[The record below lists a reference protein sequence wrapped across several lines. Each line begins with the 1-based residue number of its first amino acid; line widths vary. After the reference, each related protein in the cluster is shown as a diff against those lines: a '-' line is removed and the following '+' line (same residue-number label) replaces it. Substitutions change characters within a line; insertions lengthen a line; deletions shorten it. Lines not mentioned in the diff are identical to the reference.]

1 MASSHKKRTGL
12 RAALIVLLCL
22 ILVCAVAAAVL
33 YSFVSRRIKAFQSG
47 ASFALDYTITSTEA
61 EPPALYA
68 LLDKFGGTTGSL
80 TGQYTPRAV
89 QLALYPTGTSTV
101 NDAPLTRMYIS
112 EEETLYD
119 AGQLYNKLRSTVVAE
134 YPLASLLLPGWSLG
148 SYISQDQLA
157 TLLGVDP
164 AATGLQQ
171 VNDFQLD
178 LKQLKT
184 VQPANAKE
192 GYLYLQLPNLAAGE
206 DAPQLILGIE
216 KQGLLKT
223 LSPKVHIL
231 LDGKASHIIEG
242 DYYALQPYDIVFLRP
257 ALLHKTEYP
266 VGAPRK
272 RLIIN
277 FAIPADTPCL
287 GGMLRQALAPF
298 DAEVPIYRLGDAE
311 RASAFGY
318 LNDIFTL
325 GKQPRTPLT
334 ELAIHSKFVEFLCAV
349 AQACP
354 RNTYVPQEF
363 DDSITHK
370 IYSITSYI
378 HSNYA
383 QELSLDYISKKFFIS
398 PYYLSHQFKSVTGFT
413 LINYIQMT
421 RVRNAQQLLLY
432 TDMKIADIT
441 AHCGFTSF
449 SQFNRVFNKFC
460 HTSPSQFRLNG
471 SAGITPANNY
481 IQLPAESREA

>member
-1 MASSHKKRTGL
+1 M
-12 RAALIVLLCL
+12 
-22 ILVCAVAAAVL
+22 
-33 YSFVSRRIKAFQSG
+33 
-47 ASFALDYTITSTEA
+47 
-61 EPPALYA
+61 
-68 LLDKFGGTTGSL
+68 
-80 TGQYTPRAV
+80 
-89 QLALYPTGTSTV
+89 
-101 NDAPLTRMYIS
+101 
-112 EEETLYD
+112 
-119 AGQLYNKLRSTVVAE
+119 
-134 YPLASLLLPGWSLG
+134 
-148 SYISQDQLA
+148 
-157 TLLGVDP
+157 
-164 AATGLQQ
+164 
-171 VNDFQLD
+171 
-178 LKQLKT
+178 
-184 VQPANAKE
+184 
-192 GYLYLQLPNLAAGE
+192 
-206 DAPQLILGIE
+206 
-216 KQGLLKT
+216 
-223 LSPKVHIL
+223 
-231 LDGKASHIIEG
+231 
-242 DYYALQPYDIVFLRP
+242 FLRP

>member
-22 ILVCAVAAAVL
+22 VLVCAVAAAVL
-33 YSFVSRRIKAFQSG
+33 YSFVSRKIKAFQSG

-231 LDGKASHIIEG
+231 LDVPAHHIH
-242 DYYALQPYDIVFLRP
+242 A
-257 ALLHKTEYP
+257 
-266 VGAPRK
+266 
-272 RLIIN
+272 
-277 FAIPADTPCL
+277 
-287 GGMLRQALAPF
+287 
-298 DAEVPIYRLGDAE
+298 
-311 RASAFGY
+311 
-318 LNDIFTL
+318 
-325 GKQPRTPLT
+325 
-334 ELAIHSKFVEFLCAV
+334 
-349 AQACP
+349 
-354 RNTYVPQEF
+354 
-363 DDSITHK
+363 
-370 IYSITSYI
+370 
-378 HSNYA
+378 
-383 QELSLDYISKKFFIS
+383 ELSGTVTAAQTVVTAPTSRMQDSDVESLVQLRKTIESIV
-398 PYYLSHQFKSVTGFT
+398 QFVQTA
-413 LINYIQMT
+413 
-421 RVRNAQQLLLY
+421 AQS
-432 TDMKIADIT
+432 DDA
-441 AHCGFTSF
+441 
-449 SQFNRVFNKFC
+449 V
-460 HTSPSQFRLNG
+460 TSP
-471 SAGITPANNY
+471 AA
-481 IQLPAESREA
+481 

>member
-22 ILVCAVAAAVL
+22 VLVCVVAAAVL
-33 YSFVSRRIKAFQSG
+33 YSLVSRKIKAFQSG

-148 SYISQDQLA
+148 SY
-157 TLLGVDP
+157 
-164 AATGLQQ
+164 
-171 VNDFQLD
+171 

-231 LDGKASHIIEG
+231 LDVPAHHIH
-242 DYYALQPYDIVFLRP
+242 A
-257 ALLHKTEYP
+257 
-266 VGAPRK
+266 
-272 RLIIN
+272 
-277 FAIPADTPCL
+277 
-287 GGMLRQALAPF
+287 
-298 DAEVPIYRLGDAE
+298 
-311 RASAFGY
+311 
-318 LNDIFTL
+318 
-325 GKQPRTPLT
+325 
-334 ELAIHSKFVEFLCAV
+334 
-349 AQACP
+349 
-354 RNTYVPQEF
+354 
-363 DDSITHK
+363 
-370 IYSITSYI
+370 
-378 HSNYA
+378 
-383 QELSLDYISKKFFIS
+383 ELSGTVTASQTVVTAPTSRMQDSDVESLVQLRKTIESIV
-398 PYYLSHQFKSVTGFT
+398 QFVQTA
-413 LINYIQMT
+413 
-421 RVRNAQQLLLY
+421 AQS
-432 TDMKIADIT
+432 DDA
-441 AHCGFTSF
+441 A
-449 SQFNRVFNKFC
+449 
-460 HTSPSQFRLNG
+460 
-471 SAGITPANNY
+471 APA
-481 IQLPAESREA
+481 A

>member
-22 ILVCAVAAAVL
+22 VLVCVVAAAVL
-33 YSFVSRRIKAFQSG
+33 YSLVSRKIKEFQSG

-61 EPPALYA
+61 ESPALYA

-119 AGQLYNKLRSTVVAE
+119 AGQLYNKLRSN
-134 YPLASLLLPGWSLG
+134 
-148 SYISQDQLA
+148 ISQDQLA

-231 LDGKASHIIEG
+231 LDVPAHHIH
-242 DYYALQPYDIVFLRP
+242 A
-257 ALLHKTEYP
+257 
-266 VGAPRK
+266 
-272 RLIIN
+272 
-277 FAIPADTPCL
+277 
-287 GGMLRQALAPF
+287 
-298 DAEVPIYRLGDAE
+298 
-311 RASAFGY
+311 
-318 LNDIFTL
+318 
-325 GKQPRTPLT
+325 
-334 ELAIHSKFVEFLCAV
+334 
-349 AQACP
+349 
-354 RNTYVPQEF
+354 
-363 DDSITHK
+363 
-370 IYSITSYI
+370 
-378 HSNYA
+378 
-383 QELSLDYISKKFFIS
+383 ELSGTVTAAQTVVTAPTSRMQDSDVESLVQLRKTIESIVQFVQTAAQSDDAAS
-398 PYYLSHQFKSVTGFT
+398 P
-413 LINYIQMT
+413 
-421 RVRNAQQLLLY
+421 A
-432 TDMKIADIT
+432 A
-441 AHCGFTSF
+441 
-449 SQFNRVFNKFC
+449 
-460 HTSPSQFRLNG
+460 
-471 SAGITPANNY
+471 
-481 IQLPAESREA
+481 